1 MSDDNFVLDSL
12 QRSALKTTR
21 EKMLKSDFAK
31 MLFGFREG
39 HTAQLVKWSEG
50 YRCVPNSI
58 LRSALFGAI
67 GRGERDIHLATPIAT
82 LKGVSVMH
90 GGPQLDQA
98 DLDVWEQCLHLSRNS
113 TLGQSFEVSAH
124 PFLKAIGRD
133 TGKSQREWLKGSF
146 KRLLESTIEVK
157 DGSLFYAGHLIHDYL
172 RDEEKGLYYITMN
185 PNIIN
190 LYGDGG
196 WTLLELKDRLA
207 LKGHPL
213 AQWLHG
219 FYSTHAS
226 PFHYKVETIHRLCG
240 SKSKNVTDFRKDIR
254 KAFSFM
260 NTAIGW
266 KGEINDKGL
275 ITVIRPLTGA
285 QKRHL
290 RGKVPE

>member
-1 MSDDNFVLDSL
+1 MSNDNFVVDSL

-50 YRCVPNSI
+50 CRGVPNTI

-67 GRGERDIHLATPIAT
+67 GRGERDIHLATPIAS
-82 LKGVSVMH
+82 LKGVSFMH

-133 TGKSQREWLKGSF
+133 TGKSQREWLKESL
-146 KRLLESTIEVK
+146 KRLLQSTIEVH
-157 DGSLFYAGHLIHDYL
+157 DGSLFYAGHLIHEYF
-172 RDEEKGLYYITMN
+172 RDEEKGLYYITIN
-185 PNIIN
+185 PNIVN

-219 FYSTHAS
+219 FYSTHAT